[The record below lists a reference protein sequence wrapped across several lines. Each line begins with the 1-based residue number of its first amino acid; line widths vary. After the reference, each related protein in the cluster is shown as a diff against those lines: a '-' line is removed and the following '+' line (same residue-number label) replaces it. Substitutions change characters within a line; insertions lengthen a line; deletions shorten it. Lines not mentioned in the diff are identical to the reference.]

1 MVDNAAADL
10 GRRGGKA
17 RAARMTKEERSEAAR
32 QAVTARWDR
41 VRAEAK
47 ARKKAKKRDLYY
59 T

>member
-17 RAARMTKEERSEAAR
+17 RAAGMTKEERSEAAR

-41 VRAEAK
+41 VRA
-47 ARKKAKKRDLYY
+47 KAKTKKKGTKRG
-59 T
+59 